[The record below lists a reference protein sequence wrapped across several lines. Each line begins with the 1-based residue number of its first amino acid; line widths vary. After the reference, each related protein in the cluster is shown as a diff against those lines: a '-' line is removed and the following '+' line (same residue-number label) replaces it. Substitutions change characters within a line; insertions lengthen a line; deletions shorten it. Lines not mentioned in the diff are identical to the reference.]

1 MAAFDKICSG
11 IEGIDKA
18 LDSIR
23 LGDNIVWQVSDI
35 DEYAFFIEPLARQA
49 IKEKRNL
56 VYMRFAHHKP
66 LLKHQDGL
74 KIIKLDANAGFE
86 SFTVAVHEI
95 IEREGQETFYIFDSI
110 SELQVAWSADLMMGN
125 FFVVTCPFLF

>member
-1 MAAFDKICSG
+1 MPAFDKICSG
-11 IEGIDKA
+11 VEGIDRI

-23 LGDNIVWQVSDI
+23 LGDNVVWQVSDI
-35 DEYAFFIEPLARQA
+35 EEYSFFVEQLARLA

-66 LLKHQDGL
+66 LLKRREGL
-74 KIIKLDANAGFE
+74 KVIELDANAGFE
-86 SFTVAVHEI
+86 SFTVAVHKI
-95 IEREGQETFYIFDSI
+95 IEREGQESFYIFDSI

-125 FFVVTCPFLF
+125 FFVVTCPL